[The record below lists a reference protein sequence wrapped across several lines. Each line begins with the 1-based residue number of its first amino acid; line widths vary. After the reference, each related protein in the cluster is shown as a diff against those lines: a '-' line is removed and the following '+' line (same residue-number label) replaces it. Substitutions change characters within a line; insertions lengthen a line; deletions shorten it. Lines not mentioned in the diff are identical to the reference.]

1 MVAVMHSSSSLRN
14 CLNYNEQKVKTG
26 HAKCLEAGYYPMD
39 AGDMSFY
46 QKLARLEKLT
56 ELNQRTKVNS
66 VHFSLNFHPS
76 ENPSEELL
84 KEIAG
89 VFLEKIGF
97 AGQPYLLYQHFDA
110 GHPHIH
116 LVTTNI
122 KPDGKAI
129 NLNNMGRNQAQVAR
143 KEIEIAYGL
152 IQADKQQEREVNHL
166 KPVNVQRALYGKMET
181 KRAISG
187 VLNAVIK
194 NYKFSSLPQLNAVLG
209 LYHITADTGS
219 EGSRI
224 RAHDGLV
231 YRVLDGQGNKVGV
244 PIKASDFFDKPTLK
258 KLQEKFVQKE
268 AEKSPEH
275 CSRIKTAVELA
286 LLRGGTDLQGLA
298 EALKP
303 SGIDLVIRQNA
314 DGLIYGITY
323 VDHVKKT
330 VFNGSELGKDYSAK
344 AMLKRCANVG
354 ASEGKK
360 QNGEAEKLG
369 QGRAA
374 KHGWQSVNPGR
385 NMADEEKNSTGPG
398 IVETLLEP
406 GEQPEVMDWQLKRKK
421 RKKKRQYLPPV

>member
-1 MVAVMHSSSSLRN
+1 MHSSSSLRN
-14 CLNYNEQKVKTG
+14 CLNYNEQKVKSG

-39 AGDMSFY
+39 ATDMSFY

-56 ELNQRTKVNS
+56 ELNQRTRVNS

-97 AGQPYLLYQHFDA
+97 AGQPFLLYQHFDA

-143 KEIEIAYGL
+143 KKIEIAYGL

-166 KPVNVQRALYGKMET
+166 KPVNVQRASYGKMET
-181 KRAISG
+181 KRAIAG
-187 VLNAVIK
+187 VLNTVIK

-219 EGSRI
+219 EDSRI
-224 RAHDGLV
+224 RAHNGLV
-231 YRVLDGQGNKVGV
+231 YRVLDAQGNKVGV
-244 PIKASDFFDKPTLK
+244 PIKASDFFDRPTLK
-258 KLQEKFVQKE
+258 KLQEKFVQKD
-268 AEKSPEH
+268 AEKSQEH
-275 CSRIKTAVELA
+275 RSRIKTAVDLA
-286 LLRGGTDLQGLA
+286 LLRGGADLPGLA
-298 EALKP
+298 EALKQ
-303 SGIDLVIRQNA
+303 SGIDLVVRQNA
-314 DGLIYGITY
+314 DGLIYGMTY

-344 AMLKRCANVG
+344 AVLERCAKTA

-360 QNGEAEKLG
+360 QNGETEKLG

-374 KHGWQSVNPGR
+374 KHGWHSVNRFENVASEG
-385 NMADEEKNSTGPG
+385 KNNSGEG
-398 IVETLLEP
+398 LAAALLEP
-406 GEQPEVMDWQLKRKK
+406 VDQPEVMDWQLKRKK
-421 RKKKRQYLPPV
+421 RKKKRQYLPQV